1 MNENINFIK
10 LFESFQKI
18 PNNLKNRITKFE
30 STNLTSMVKFL
41 RKKVKLNKS
50 AQKKGY
56 KRFFTDEEKRY

>member
-1 MNENINFIK
+1 MK
-10 LFESFQKI
+10 LFESFQRI
-18 PNNLKNRITKFE
+18 PNNLKNKIIKFE
-30 STNLTSMVKFL
+30 SSNLKSMVKFL